1 MISSSLNKVAIA
13 VCAFILLMTAVG
25 VMQSTSLTGLSSSGF
40 KIKDLNTDAHAPLR
54 ARTVEGYARQRNASR
69 ITSDALQD
77 SVQADRALRVEWY
90 EQQYMHPAAADLEYC
105 DMLSGRRRARCVG
118 QFLKDPSRL
127 YQSHRSKWYSKDAQ
141 HGTSPLSQQ

>member
-1 MISSSLNKVAIA
+1 MISLSLNKVAIA
-13 VCAFILLMTAVG
+13 VCAFILLMTTVG

-40 KIKDLNTDAHAPLR
+40 KIKNLNTDAHSPLR

-118 QFLKDPSRL
+118 QYFKDPSML
-127 YQSHRSKWYSKDAQ
+127 YQTYRLKWYSKD
-141 HGTSPLSQQ
+141 GRRGSTFLPSN